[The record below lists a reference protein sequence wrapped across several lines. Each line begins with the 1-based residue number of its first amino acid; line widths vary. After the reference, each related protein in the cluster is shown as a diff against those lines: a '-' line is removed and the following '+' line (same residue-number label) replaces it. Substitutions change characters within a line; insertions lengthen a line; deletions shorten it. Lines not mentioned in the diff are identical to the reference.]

1 MVQNNQESR
10 VSIKQNRQKKSPK
23 MTRSYHDRRMI
34 FILPGWVCCQVGHD
48 GKGIGAGWHL
58 DKVHVRR
65 LLDDDDDE
73 DAKKRRKSSRGRK
86 QSSSSSSAVD
96 ADAEKRKSETIVFPC
111 GRWLAKDEDDGA
123 LERTLEADQR
133 LLQTVRGDRS
143 F

>member
-1 MVQNNQESR
+1 MC
-10 VSIKQNRQKKSPK
+10 
-23 MTRSYHDRRMI
+23 RRMI
-34 FILPGWVCCQVGHD
+34 FILPGWVCCQIGHD

-65 LLDDDDDE
+65 LLDDDDE

-86 QSSSSSSAVD
+86 QSSSAV
-96 ADAEKRKSETIVFPC
+96 DAEKRKSETIVFPC